1 MENYDAIINGY
12 IKDWKMD
19 YTVTKDDVKYL
30 DKDCS
35 EIEVK

>member
-12 IKDWKMD
+12 VKDWEMD